1 MVSQVSRAGRKV
13 LLRGRVGSQF
23 IAIKKREWELL
34 GRAMRGGVVVEL
46 SGRKE
51 LGLRGWI
58 IGTKDSKIYFK
69 FLISSFGLPIS
80 LEVVCCGELYIVFEK
95 ASEFL
100 SES

>member
-13 LLRGRVGSQF
+13 LLREGVGSQF

-51 LGLRGWI
+51 LGL
-58 IGTKDSKIYFK
+58 
-69 FLISSFGLPIS
+69 
-80 LEVVCCGELYIVFEK
+80 
-95 ASEFL
+95 
-100 SES
+100 